1 MTIDPQVFGELRE
14 RWGWLLALGVLLVIF
29 GTIGLGMEVVLTIAS
44 VLVYGVL
51 ALIGGVLQI
60 VQAFRSRGWKSVTA
74 HTAIGILYVLAGIV
88 IWDDPLMASAVLTL
102 VIAAALLAIGVVRVV
117 VAIQHREMA
126 NWGWVLFGGIVA
138 IVLGLIIAAHWPVS
152 GLWVIGTFVAIE
164 MLFNGWSLILVALAA
179 KNAPATAGPLPHA
192 PATA

>member
-1 MTIDPQVFGELRE
+1 MTIDPHVFGELRE
-14 RWGWLLALGVLLVIF
+14 RWGWLLALGILLVIF

-60 VQAFRSRGWKSVTA
+60 VQAFRSRGWKSATGHA
-74 HTAIGILYVLAGIV
+74 LIGVLYVVAGIV
-88 IWDDPLMASAVLTL
+88 IWDDPVMASAVLTL
-102 VIAAALLAIGVVRVV
+102 VIAAALLAVGAVRIV
-117 VAIQHREMA
+117 VAIQHRGMQS
-126 NWGWVLFGGIVA
+126 WGWLLFGGIVA
-138 IVLGLIIAAHWPVS
+138 ILLGLIIAAHWPVS

-179 KNAPATAGPLPHA
+179 KNAPATGAPLPHA